1 MKTNHGRKRKMNVQI
16 IENAAIRYLEV
27 FTCEKPVAS
36 TQDALDLVALC
47 GENDTALLMIHPEAL
62 SGDFFKLKT
71 GVAGEIFQKFIN
83 YSIQTAVIV
92 PEPSSLGSSFRE
104 LISEANRGAHY
115 RFFPNREEAEM
126 WFLKGK

>member
-1 MKTNHGRKRKMNVQI
+1 MNYQV
-16 IENAAIRYLEV
+16 IENTTVRYLEV

-47 GENDTALLMIHPEAL
+47 GENDTALMMLHAEAL
-62 SGDFFKLKT
+62 SDDFFRLKT

-83 YSIQTAVIV
+83 YSIKTAVIL
-92 PEPSSLGSSFRE
+92 PDPSSLGSSFRE
-104 LISEANRGAHY
+104 LISEANRGGHY
-115 RFFPNREEAEM
+115 RFFPNREEAEI